1 METLDNNLSNG
12 ENLIINGQIKSH
24 LLETA
29 KWGRMLAILGFVG
42 LGLMIIL
49 LIFGVSMF
57 NTILSQQ
64 PMQSGPSLG
73 GGSMTI
79 SFVFFALFMLIYI
92 FPLLYLYKGSV
103 AYIKALNSDN
113 QQELEAGFE
122 NYKSLFKFIGIFTII
137 VFGLY
142 LIIFLGSILL
152 GGLLS

>member
-64 PMQSGPSLG
+64 PMQTGASLG

-113 QQELEAGFE
+113 QEELEAGFE

-152 GGLLS
+152 GGLLT

>member
-29 KWGRMLAILGFVG
+29 KWGRILAILGFVG

-64 PMQSGPSLG
+64 PMQTGASLG

-79 SFVFFALFMLIYI
+79 SFVFSRYLCSFTSSLYCIYTKVLLLI
-92 FPLLYLYKGSV
+92 
-103 AYIKALNSDN
+103 
-113 QQELEAGFE
+113 
-122 NYKSLFKFIGIFTII
+122 
-137 VFGLY
+137 
-142 LIIFLGSILL
+142 
-152 GGLLS
+152 

>member
-29 KWGRMLAILGFVG
+29 KWGRMLAIIGFVG
-42 LGLMIIL
+42 LGIVVIF
-49 LIFGVSMF
+49 LIFGVRGLSSVIAQQAPQSEVNAF
-57 NTILSQQ
+57 NGVIQGAT
-64 PMQSGPSLG
+64 
-73 GGSMTI
+73 
-79 SFVFFALFMLIYI
+79 VFFVLFMLIYLI
-92 FPLLYLYKGSV
+92 PLLYLYKGSV
-103 AYIKALNSDN
+103 AYIRALKNDN
-113 QQELEAGFE
+113 QEELEAGFE

-142 LIIFLGSILL
+142 LLIFLGSILL

>member
-29 KWGRMLAILGFVG
+29 KWGRMLAIIGFVG
-42 LGLMIIL
+42 LGLMVIF

-57 NTILSQQ
+57 NSILAQQ
-64 PMQSGPSLG
+64 TMST
-73 GGSMTI
+73 GGSAIGSAMTGAYI
-79 SFVFFALFMLIYI
+79 FFALFMLIYL

-103 AYIKALNSDN
+103 AYIRALNSDN
-113 QQELEAGFE
+113 QEELEAGFE

-142 LIIFLGSILL
+142 LLIFLGSILL
-152 GGLLS
+152 GGLLT

>member
-29 KWGRMLAILGFVG
+29 KWGRMLAIIGFVG
-42 LGLMIIL
+42 LGLMIIF
-49 LIFGVSMF
+49 LIFGVSMS
-57 NTILSQQ
+57 T
-64 PMQSGPSLG
+64 
-73 GGSMTI
+73 GGSAIGSAMTGAYI
-79 SFVFFALFMLIYI
+79 FFALFMLIYL

-103 AYIKALNSDN
+103 AYIRALNSDN
-113 QQELEAGFE
+113 QEELEAGFE

-152 GGLLS
+152 GGLLT